1 MKQVIRRFF
10 ARDVLSIIN
19 KHLTLITHQNAENI
33 SDLSAIISAICYS
46 GKTNFQV
53 QRNFNTNTALVAL
66 LEIRF
71 RSLYF

>member
-10 ARDVLSIIN
+10 AREVLNIIN
-19 KHLTLITHQNAENI
+19 KHLTLITHKGAENF
-33 SDLSAIISAICYS
+33 SDLSAIISAIWYS
-46 GKTNFQV
+46 GKTNFEV
-53 QRNFNTNTALVAL
+53 QKNFNTNTALVAL